1 MMLARSLIPAF
12 ATAVLLTTAVS
23 ARASELPSHVDI
35 RADHIS
41 FFPYQNE
48 TLLAAEGHVVVHEGT
63 RTIAGDALRYDVMK
77 NKLLVTGNVRVVNR
91 ARDLR
96 AAAYALDMPS
106 GDAEVL
112 RIADVPA
119 TYALHDDDLAGGTEG
134 PPPKDAF
141 TQLDIDGVRPY
152 IRSRH
157 AIVTP
162 GAGVRMSPADFPTP
176 VGPAVRLPT
185 FLYTIVQNRNIAQTS
200 LPGSTFDQPF
210 NLTGSPGSLLA
221 AHVRYDS
228 YYGPTIGFDE
238 RLVDGDRSY
247 AVVSVIPFRDRTIN
261 AIAFE
266 AIRPGM
272 QQTFSINHTF
282 GPYPYTS
289 ATYKLQDTGR
299 LTTQTFQTDLNGTSN
314 DIGFDLATIPHDVGH
329 YFNYNAHVGYSYNHT
344 FDGYPIADD
353 FRKILGGTVQAPSF
367 ALAGTSFDERYD
379 YTYTAYDYPH
389 QLSDGTATFRLSH
402 TYRRL
407 LLTGSVSF
415 EQTDDRFRDPAVAAE
430 ALGLPDPTTNYY
442 APDGTLFPGYFAFAG
457 LSTYRT
463 YQASA
468 TFKGPA
474 DNQTQFTLVHTADF
488 PQYHGFGRPPL
499 TATLD
504 VTRRISPLLR
514 IELARSYTF
523 GWDGRY
529 LSPQYSL
536 SISP

>member
-1 MMLARSLIPAF
+1 MKLSQSLVPVF
-12 ATAVLLTTAVS
+12 ASAVLGTTVVC
-23 ARASELPSHVDI
+23 ARASELPSHVDV
-35 RADHIS
+35 RADHVS
-41 FFPYQNE
+41 FFPYQNA

-63 RTIAGDALRYDVMK
+63 RTIRGDALRYDVIK
-77 NKLLVTGNVRVVNR
+77 NTLLVTGNVRVVNR
-91 ARDLR
+91 TRDLI

-106 GDAEVL
+106 GNAEVL

-119 TYALHDDDLAGGTEG
+119 TYAVHDDDLAAGTEG
-134 PPPKDAF
+134 PPPKDVFA
-141 TQLDIDGVRPY
+141 QLDIDGVRPY

-185 FLYTIVQNRNIAQTS
+185 FLYTIVQNRNITQTS
-200 LPGSTFDQPF
+200 LPGSTFDQPL

-221 AHVRYDS
+221 AHLRYDS

-238 RLVDGDRSY
+238 RLVNGDRSY
-247 AVVSVIPFRDRTIN
+247 AVVSLIPFRDRTIN

-272 QQTFSINHTF
+272 QQMVYFNHTF

-289 ATYKLQDTGR
+289 ATYKLQNTDKY
-299 LTTQTFQTDLNGTSN
+299 TTQTFQTDLSGTNN
-314 DIGFDLATIPHDVGH
+314 DIGFDLATISHDVGH
-329 YFNYNAHVGYSYNHT
+329 YFTYSAHAGYSYNHT
-344 FDGYPIADD
+344 FDGFPVADD

-389 QLSDGTATFRLSH
+389 QLSDGTATFRVSRNYNHALFA
-402 TYRRL
+402 
-407 LLTGSVSF
+407 GSVSF

-463 YQASA
+463 YQGSV
-468 TFKGPA
+468 TLRGSG
-474 DNQTQFTLVHTADF
+474 DNQTIFTLAHTADF

>member
-1 MMLARSLIPAF
+1 MTARALVPVLVAAALIGTAAF
-12 ATAVLLTTAVS
+12 
-23 ARASELPSHVDI
+23 ARASELPSHVDV
-35 RADHIS
+35 RADRVS

-48 TLLAAEGHVVVHEGT
+48 TLLSAEGHVVVHEGS
-63 RTIAGDALRYDVMK
+63 RTIQGDALRYDVIN
-77 NKLLVTGNVRVVNR
+77 NKLLVTGKVRIVNGT
-91 ARDLR
+91 RDLI
-96 AAAYALDMPS
+96 AAAYALDLPS
-106 GDAEVL
+106 GNAEVL

-119 TYALHDDDLAGGTEG
+119 TYAVHDDDLAGGTEG
-134 PPPKDAF
+134 PPPTDAF
-141 TQLDIDGVRPY
+141 KQLDIDGVTPY

-176 VGPAVRLPT
+176 AGPAVRLPT
-185 FLYTIVQNRNIAQTS
+185 FLYTIVQNRNITQTS

-210 NLTGSPGSLLA
+210 NLVGSPGSLLA

-238 RLVDGDRSY
+238 RLVDADKSY

-266 AIRPGM
+266 AIRPGL

-289 ATYKLQDTGR
+289 ATYRLQNTSK

-314 DIGFDLATIPHDVGH
+314 DIGLDLATISHDVGH
-329 YFNYNAHVGYSYNHT
+329 YFTYNAHVGYSYDHT
-344 FDGYPIADD
+344 LYGFPVEND

-367 ALAGTSFDERYD
+367 ALDGTSFDERYD
-379 YTYTAYDYPH
+379 YSYTAYDYPH
-389 QLSDGTATFRLSH
+389 QLSDGTATFRVSRNV
-402 TYRRL
+402 RRV

-415 EQTDDRFRDPAVAAE
+415 EQTDDRYRDPEVSAE
-430 ALGLPDPTTNYY
+430 ALGLPDPTTAYY
-442 APDGTLFPGYFAFAG
+442 APDGTLYPGYFAFAG

-468 TFKGPA
+468 TFNGPG
-474 DNQTQFTLVHTADF
+474 DNRTQFTLVHTADF
-488 PQYHGFGRPPL
+488 PQYHGFGRPPY

-504 VTRRISPLLR
+504 VTRRISQQLR